1 MRVWVLNFVTCGDA
15 LLEIPAIF
23 SSKPFIQGYMHVSK
37 VKRLYIVDDVNALI
51 LCIAV
56 FQSPNIHKSMC
67 TRFEYEWDHRFLFE
81 SKRSWTEGS
90 MIHETSNNLLQ
101 EYQRLV
107 VFCGVGSLILQDSL
121 RLLRLSQLRVRKV
134 IKISLSPQAWC
145 FVTLAVLCC
154 SQHSSLQSTFPLH
167 KHTIPCSSL
176 VLSFLLGY
184 LISIQQIV
192 IFQLRFIE
200 KEKKCLCWN
209 VCKILL
215 CCFVHTFNT
224 NSTKRVFDII
234 KNKWTWMWQYF
245 ITLVVVC
252 IKAVWKL
259 NGVLKSY
266 ITTFEN
272 NIPLTLNSLNQMSY
286 PASSLY

>member
-107 VFCGVGSLILQDSL
+107 VFRGVGSLILQDSL

-200 KEKKCLCWN
+200 KEKSACAEMYAKFYYVASCTLSTRIVLN
-209 VCKILL
+209 VCLILSKTNEHECDNILL
-215 CCFVHTFNT
+215 L
-224 NSTKRVFDII
+224 
-234 KNKWTWMWQYF
+234 W
-245 ITLVVVC
+245 L
-252 IKAVWKL
+252 
-259 NGVLKSY
+259 
-266 ITTFEN
+266 
-272 NIPLTLNSLNQMSY
+272 
-286 PASSLY
+286 LYVSRQFGN